1 MRSTVEIEDIEGM
14 RQREGI
20 DDVEL
25 REAVARLVV
34 GDLVRLTL
42 LPAPGARAGETVV
55 VRITA
60 IRGENFRGRL
70 SRRPVTAALAW
81 LTADAPVAFTRAHI
95 HSLPRGLASSE
106 D

>member
-42 LPAPGARAGETVV
+42 LPAPGARAGETGWCASRPSAERTSGVDCPVV
-55 VRITA
+55 PSPPPWP
-60 IRGENFRGRL
+60 G
-70 SRRPVTAALAW
+70 
-81 LTADAPVAFTRAHI
+81 
-95 HSLPRGLASSE
+95 
-106 D
+106 